1 MLLSWKEV
9 KIKQNIL
16 SILLNLSM
24 SRESAYDILTYA
36 RPIIEEIMTLLRKP
50 EGSKHDIND
59 KLQAVNLIPFFT
71 QTVQTMKL
79 FKSNQVETYLL
90 DILYNQKSKAP
101 IKTSAV
107 RALLVL
113 YSATNLLANEQ
124 ERVCTLLNEKE
135 GCK

>member
-9 KIKQNIL
+9 EIKRNIL

-50 EGSKHDIND
+50 EGSEHDIND

-79 FKSNQVETYLL
+79 FKNNQVETCLL

-124 ERVCTLLNEKE
+124 ERVCTLLNEKQ